1 MPGKVSAA
9 PPASAMSACC
19 VCSAAAAWATAES
32 AEEHAELTESDGPI
46 RSSAY
51 ETRVAM

>member
-1 MPGKVSAA
+1 M
-9 PPASAMSACC
+9 AMSDWRETREAHAC
-19 VCSAAAAWATAES
+19 ATAES
-32 AEEHAELTESDGPI
+32 ADEHAELIASEGPI